1 MRSVFGWVLVAV
13 VAVGGGALS
22 AAWMGAGTPEPPETE
37 ATWLEGGRAITPFE
51 LVDQH
56 ERPFDNRRLE
66 GQWTFMFFGF
76 THCPDICPMSLAAMN
91 RIETLLAE
99 TGDDEDLQVVFVSVD
114 PDRDTPERLKEYV
127 GWFGEDYLGVT
138 GEMDKVE
145 VLTRNLGIVHARHD
159 TGGGEYQIDHSAQF
173 LLINPGGHLQAIF
186 PYPHAPE
193 SIVADFRQ
201 MRAYHEG

>member
-1 MRSVFGWVLVAV
+1 MRSVLGWALVIV

-37 ATWLEGGRAITPFE
+37 ATWLEGGRAITPFD

-56 ERPFDNRRLE
+56 ERPFDNQRLE

-76 THCPDICPMSLAAMN
+76 TYCPDICPMSLAAMN
-91 RIETLLAE
+91 QIEALLAE
-99 TGDDEDLQVVFVSVD
+99 TSDDENLQVVFVSVD

-127 GWFGEDYLGVT
+127 GWFGEEYLGVT
-138 GEMDKVE
+138 GPMDNVE

-159 TGGGEYQIDHSAQF
+159 TGDGDYQIDHSAQF
-173 LLINPGGHLQAIF
+173 LLINPEGQLQAIF
-186 PYPHAPE
+186 PYPHTPE
-193 SIVADFRQ
+193 SIASDFRQ
-201 MRAYHEG
+201 MRSYHEG